1 VAATLSRLRRDLDIM
16 PSPVPDRPGLLIRD
30 PFGYAR
36 ATLIIPSP
44 LVPCVAIFDGASSE
58 LDLRS
63 ALVRATGE
71 LQVGELLDQL
81 RDTLGDGGFLENE
94 AFERLREERQRAFV
108 EAPVREPAHAGSGY
122 PDDRE
127 SLSRTLRGF
136 MESAPP
142 RKAHDGSARGALV
155 GIAAPHVSP
164 EGGFGSYAAAY
175 SELGPELADRTFVIL
190 GTSHYGPPERFGIT
204 RKPYRPP
211 FGDPRVDTGM
221 VDRLVR
227 EAGDAAIVEDYCHA
241 VEHSI
246 EFQVLFLQHAVAPDV
261 RIVPILCG
269 PFARSLAGLGA
280 PEDDPGVR
288 RMIGALGELAARE
301 GRRVVF
307 VLGIDMA
314 HIGRRYGDRFAAR
327 AGQGRMQ
334 AVAEQDE
341 RRLRAVVAGDAG
353 AFWDVLRPNGDE
365 LHWCGSA
372 PLYAFLRAVRFGAG
386 EVLRYEQWNI
396 DAQSV
401 VSFAGLAFREKAP
414 LPAPGRQ
421 AGSSTRLREL
431 PSE

>member
-36 ATLIIPSP
+36 TTLIIPPP
-44 LVPCVAIFDGASSE
+44 LVPCVALFDGASSE

-63 ALVRATGE
+63 ALVRATGD
-71 LQVGELLDQL
+71 LQVGDLLAQL
-81 RDTLGDGGFLENE
+81 RDALDGGGFLENE
-94 AFERLREERQRAFV
+94 AFERMREERQKAFV

-122 PDDRE
+122 PDDRDA
-127 SLSRTLRGF
+127 LLRTLRGF
-136 MESAPP
+136 MESAPTREP
-142 RKAHDGSARGALV
+142 RGGSARGALV

-164 EGGFGSYAAAY
+164 EGGFASYAAAY

-204 RKPYRPP
+204 RKPYRTPL
-211 FGDPRVDTGM
+211 GAARVDTQA
-221 VDRLVR
+221 VERLIR
-227 EAGDAAIVEDYCHA
+227 EAGAAAIVEDYCHA

-246 EFQVLFLQHAVAPDV
+246 EFQVLFLQHVVAPDV
-261 RIVPILCG
+261 RVVPILCG

-280 PEDDPGVR
+280 PEDDEGVR
-288 RMIGALGELAARE
+288 RMLAALGELAARE

-341 RRLRAVVAGDAG
+341 RRLRAVVAGDADT
-353 AFWDVLRPNGDE
+353 FWDVLRPNGDE

-372 PLYAFLRAVRFGAG
+372 PLYAFLKAVRFDAG

-396 DAQSV
+396 DDQSV
-401 VSFAGLAFREKAP
+401 VSFAGLAFREKAR
-414 LPAPGRQ
+414 LAPPR
-421 AGSSTRLREL
+421 R
-431 PSE
+431 